1 MYSKRLV
8 LFFLVFLSSLQFYA
22 GGWPQPKG
30 GYYLKLSEWWVVS
43 DQHFNGSGKIE
54 PNFEEYGYYSTNFY
68 AEYGLSQ
75 KSTLLL
81 YFPFINY
88 TYVVIPSTF
97 TRLSAWKT
105 GDTDI
110 GWKYAW
116 KFVHTVALSSTLL
129 VGIPLGY
136 KQDNA
141 LMTGDGEFNQEVR
154 VDAGIGSKFLGS
166 NGWLNMYSGYNHRT
180 NKYADEFKFGLE
192 GGISFSKDKVI
203 MAARIDGI
211 KALGNPDNAPDIN
224 PQSLFSNFR
233 EYLSFSPEIAFHINK
248 TWGISLGVGTALSG
262 KNIFASPSFSFGV
275 FHKTIQQN
283 KAE

>member
-1 MYSKRLV
+1 V
-8 LFFLVFLSSLQFYA
+8 LFFLVSLYSSLFYA

-30 GYYLKLSEWWVVS
+30 GYFLKLSEWWVVS
-43 DQHFNGSGKIE
+43 NQHFDGLGEIQ
-54 PNFEEYGYYSTNFY
+54 PNIQEYGYYSTNLY

-75 KSTLLL
+75 KSTLIL

-88 TYVVIPSTF
+88 TYTVIPSTF
-97 TRLSAWKT
+97 TRLSVWKT

-116 KFVHTVALSSTLL
+116 TFVHPIALSSTLL
-129 VGIPLGY
+129 IGIPIGY
-136 KQDNA
+136 NENNA

-154 VDAGIGSKFLGS
+154 LDAGIGSKIFRS
-166 NGWLNMYSGYNHRT
+166 NGWLNIYSGYNHRT
-180 NKYADEFKFGLE
+180 NNYADEFKFGLE
-192 GGISFSKDKVI
+192 GGIRFSKDKVI
-203 MAARIDGI
+203 LAVRIDGI
-211 KALGNPDNAPDIN
+211 KALGNPDNATHIN

-233 EYLSFSPEIAFHINK
+233 EYLSISPEIGFHINK
-248 TWGISLGVGTALSG
+248 AWGVSLGIGTALSG
-262 KNIFASPSFSFGV
+262 KNIFASPTFSIGV